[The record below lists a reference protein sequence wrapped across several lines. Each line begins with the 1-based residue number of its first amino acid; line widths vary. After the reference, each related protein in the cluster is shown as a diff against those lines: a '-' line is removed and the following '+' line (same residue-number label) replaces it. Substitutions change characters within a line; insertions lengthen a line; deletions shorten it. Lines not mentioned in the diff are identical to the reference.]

1 MDDTRIVITGIGVIA
16 PNSIGKEQFWD
27 ALKNGRS
34 GIKPISRFD
43 TADFKCKLAGEVSDF
58 KPADYLGEK
67 GLRELDRSS
76 RFLCSAA
83 KLAIADAG
91 LSITEEN
98 TDEFGVC
105 TGTTLS
111 SLWNIAEYDREVIKD
126 GPLFTDAG
134 VFAGTVANAASS
146 RVSILLNIQGFNAT
160 ISTGYTSSIE
170 AIRYAVNFI
179 QAGRVKAVLVGGVES
194 ISLASFTGFYR
205 LGFLAG
211 IKGQEV
217 CCPFD
222 KRRNG
227 IILGEGAGIVVLENE
242 RYARQRKATIYAEV
256 KGAASFFDAYKLGK
270 YQPQGKGLLQSIRKT
285 LSISRL
291 KPEQLDCIQA
301 SANSV
306 KEHDRIETKVLREVF
321 GEQADKIPVTAV
333 KSMLGE
339 SFSAAG
345 LFQIISSLGN
355 IKEGFVPAVANYKE
369 KDPDCDLRYVTK
381 TLRPHQVSNVLISN
395 FGPGGNNAALLLSKY
410 Q

>member
-1 MDDTRIVITGIGVIA
+1 MDEKKIVITGIGVVA
-16 PNSIGKEQFWD
+16 PNGIGKEKFWD
-27 ALKNGRS
+27 ALKNSNS

-76 RFLCSAA
+76 RFLCAAA
-83 KLAIADAG
+83 KLAIEDAG
-91 LSITEEN
+91 LSITEQN
-98 TDEFGVC
+98 TDSIGVC

-134 VFAGTVANAASS
+134 VFSGTVANAASS
-146 RVSILLNIQGFNAT
+146 RVSILFNIQGFNAT

-170 AIRYAVNFI
+170 AIRYAANFI
-179 QAGRVKAVLVGGVES
+179 QSGRVHAVLVGGVES
-194 ISLASFTGFYR
+194 ISPASFTGFYR

-211 IKGQEV
+211 LKGEEV
-217 CCPFD
+217 SCPFD
-222 KRRNG
+222 RRRNG
-227 IILGEGAGIVVLENE
+227 IILGEGSGVVVLESE
-242 RYARQRKATIYAEV
+242 THAKERKAHMYAEV
-256 KGAASFFDAYKLGK
+256 KGAASAFDAYKLGK
-270 YQPQGKGLLQSIRKT
+270 YQPQGKGLHQSISSV
-285 LSISRL
+285 LSRSRIR
-291 KPEQLDCIQA
+291 PEQIDCVQA

-306 KEHDRIETKVLREVF
+306 KEHDRIETTVLREVF
-321 GEQADKIPVTAV
+321 AKPADKVPITAV

-345 LFQIISSLGN
+345 LFQVVSSLGS
-355 IKEGFVPAVANYKE
+355 IQEGFIPAVANYKE
-369 KDPDCDLRYVTK
+369 KDPDCDLHYVAK
-381 TLRPHQVSNVLISN
+381 TLRSRKVSNVLISS
-395 FGPGGNNAALLLSKY
+395 FGPGGNNATLLLSKY